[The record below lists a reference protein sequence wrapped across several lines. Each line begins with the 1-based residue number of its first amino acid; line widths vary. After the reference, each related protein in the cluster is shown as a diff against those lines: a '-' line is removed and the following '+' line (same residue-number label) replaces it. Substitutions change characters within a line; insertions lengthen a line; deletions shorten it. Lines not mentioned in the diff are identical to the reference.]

1 MAKLKELGEDEKKR
15 MFTKELPKMILLV
28 ILYSF

>member
-1 MAKLKELGEDEKKR
+1 MGKVADLSEDEKKK
-15 MFTKELPKMILLV
+15 MFTKELPKMLLLV